1 MKLVTYLGLVARR
14 LWAKRGILI
23 GSLLGATLVIALLV
37 VVPLYQDSVKAV
49 DLRFSLQSALAEEV
63 DLTAVTQTTSYT
75 AAEAEANRDLI
86 SELHAAEVISWYPTI
101 TERLQSREMFVIPTG
116 GAVDWIA
123 RGEEWKDLK
132 AEIDLANSQLDP
144 TEEPQEIPNPPY
156 PTPAPEALQVRIFT
170 NPTIADHLEVVEGEW
185 PENQPGIR
193 EDDADPLLVAVGS
206 DVALLAQLEVGD
218 QFILKPFSGL
228 PSVFELVEV
237 AAIVAPADAGAKIWG
252 VDDPALMVYLPL
264 DTFDAW
270 TQPIGIAAV
279 NDPWLRGN
287 RGLTDL
293 TVTQRWIMDFDPDS
307 LEFEEVEQVR
317 GALANFRAKASQ
329 DSGGLIAANSFLPLL
344 LDEFD
349 VRSVTVGGPILAI
362 LALVV
367 GGAIY
372 FLIYTAALTLEREG
386 PEIALLKTRGASTW
400 QTTGIH
406 LAQSA
411 VVAAVAAIAAPY
423 VARLLVGVT
432 GRIPPLSDLTGGEPL
447 QVSQVASIT
456 PYVVGGSIVTFLA
469 MGLAI
474 IPFAR
479 RPILELRSLA
489 ARPSGSSVWQRY
501 NLDLFAIALS
511 VVVLF
516 QLVQRGF
523 INTTGGEV
531 RLDALAVVFPV
542 LLLFTGALV
551 LLRLLPWLLRFVG
564 WLMTKARG
572 LSTALPGWHLGRNPV
587 PYGRL
592 ALLVWLTT
600 GLGAFALTYA
610 GTLEQSFQDRAAF
623 AAGTDVR
630 IVADE
635 AGYLVVPEGDLGAA
649 VLRTDGA
656 PRQSTRRAEV
666 LAVRPQEFA
675 SVITW
680 RSDFG
685 ADDPHEI
692 FDPLR
697 PEGQRPTL
705 GVELPADATKLLI
718 DGVVIPMSWRDQA
731 EQGAEKPDASLR
743 LMARIFDA
751 DGRAWTMQAENDF
764 VDSEWTTVEIDLTE
778 GRNDFLA
785 DPAPPLTVH
794 ALWVERSNPGVGSR
808 NTVLNDESMLI
819 RGYRTVGEAEVPLDL
834 STLSAVNG
842 LAIQQDVPAT
852 RAVDA
857 YYSEIPV
864 EEEEPPDAAKQSS
877 PLNATGLA
885 DLWIGPGVRTRLN
898 AAVPALRSTPD
909 DLYVLI
915 DRDLAA
921 IAGLDIGEISSFSVG
936 SQIYNGEVVGFVER
950 VPAMNDR
957 RREGRMIIDLDAL
970 NVHLNGTPAWSF
982 QTALARVEAPQELW
996 IKTDD
1001 PDAAVRL
1008 VNAQFLPGDEADEIV
1023 TLRESAG
1030 EFSSRPVQ
1038 VGLVAVLFVGAAV
1051 SVALALAGVTG
1062 YVLLAVARRAREMG
1076 VLRALGFPRRGV
1088 ALTFTVEQVAV
1099 LGLGAVIGTF
1109 GGIALMWAM
1118 LPFLQLGETATDIE
1132 PPILITVDW
1141 GVLLAYIGVVSVLL
1155 VFSVIWATRKVSAR
1169 RMSEVL
1175 REVEH

>member
-1 MKLVTYLGLVARR
+1 VKLVTYLGLVARR
-14 LWAKRGILI
+14 LWAKRGILV

-63 DLTAVTQTTSYT
+63 DITAFVQTTSYS
-75 AAEAEANRDLI
+75 AGEATSNRELI
-86 SELHAAEVISWYPTI
+86 SELHAREVARWFPTKV
-101 TERLQSREMFVIPTG
+101 ERLQSRELVVIPIG
-116 GAVDWIA
+116 GSVDWIA
-123 RGEEWKDLK
+123 RAEAWREEV
-132 AEIDLANSQLDP
+132 AAINLANSQLDQ
-144 TEEPQEIPNPPY
+144 TEEPQELPSPPY
-156 PTPAPEALQVRIFT
+156 PTPPPEALQVRLFSS
-170 NPTIADHLEVVEGEW
+170 PTITEHLEVLAGAW
-185 PENQPGIR
+185 PQPLL
-193 EDDADPLLVAVGS
+193 EAPATDSDPLPIALGS
-206 DVALLAQLEVGD
+206 DAAALAQLEVGD
-218 QFILKPFSGL
+218 MFVVKPFSGL

-237 AAIVAPADAGAKIWG
+237 AAIVAPADGGAKIWG
-252 VDDPALMVYLPL
+252 VDDPLRMAYLPL
-264 DTFDAW
+264 ETFDAW
-270 TQPIGIAAV
+270 TAPVGVAAA
-279 NDPWLRGN
+279 NDPWLRPN
-287 RGLTDL
+287 RGLTSL
-293 TVTQRWIMDFDPDS
+293 TVTQRWIVDFDPDS
-307 LEFEEVEQVR
+307 LQFEDVELIR
-317 GALANFRAKASQ
+317 GAVANFRAAVSQ
-329 DSGGLIAANSFLPLL
+329 DSGGLIAANTFLPLL

-367 GGAIY
+367 GGALY

-411 VVAAVAAIAAPY
+411 VVAAIAAGAAPY

-456 PYVVGGSIVTFLA
+456 PYVVGGAIATFLA

-474 IPFAR
+474 LPFAR
-479 RPILELRSLA
+479 RPVMELRSLS
-489 ARPSGSSVWQRY
+489 ARPAGSSVWQRY
-501 NLDLFAIALS
+501 NLDIFAIALS
-511 VVVLF
+511 IVILF

-551 LLRLLPWLLRFVG
+551 LLRLLPWLLRLIG
-564 WLMTKARG
+564 WIMTKARG
-572 LSTALPGWHLGRNPV
+572 LSLALPGWHLGRNPI

-623 AAGTDVR
+623 VAGADVR
-630 IVADE
+630 IVAEE
-635 AGYLVVPEGDLGAA
+635 AGYLTVPAGDIGAA
-649 VLRTDGA
+649 VFRTDGA

-666 LAVRPQEFA
+666 LAVRPDDFA

-685 ADDPHEI
+685 AADPTEI

-697 PEGQRPTL
+697 PDGIAPDL
-705 GVELPADATKLLI
+705 GVALPEDATRLLI
-718 DGVVIPMSWRDQA
+718 DGVVIPRTWRDQ
-731 EQGAEKPDASLR
+731 EQLGNEKPDASLR
-743 LMARIFDA
+743 MMVRIFDA

-764 VDSEWTTVEIDLTE
+764 VDSEWTTVAVDLTD
-778 GRNDFLA
+778 GRNDYLS
-785 DPAPPLTVH
+785 DPVPPLSIH
-794 ALWVERSNPGVGSR
+794 AVWVERSNPGG
-808 NTVLNDESMLI
+808 NTVLNGESMLI
-819 RGYRTVGEAEVPLDL
+819 RNYRAVGEEEKPVDL
-834 STLSAVNG
+834 SELSTVNG
-842 LAIQQDVPAT
+842 LALQPGVPAG
-852 RAVDA
+852 RAADE
-857 YYSEIPV
+857 YFREIPV
-864 EEEEPPDAAKQSS
+864 DQEEPSAAEIERS
-877 PLNATGLA
+877 PLYAEGLA
-885 DLWIGPGVRTRLN
+885 DLWIGPGVRTSLN
-898 AAVPALRSTPD
+898 SAVPALRSIPE
-909 DLYVLI
+909 DLYVLL
-915 DRDLAA
+915 DRELAA
-921 IAGLDIGEISSFSVG
+921 IAGLEVGERSSFSVG
-936 SQIYNGEVVGFVER
+936 SQIFDGEVTGFIDR

-957 RREGRMIIDLDAL
+957 RREGRMILDLDGLSAW
-970 NVHLNGTPAWSF
+970 LNGTPAWSF

-996 IKTDD
+996 IKSDN
-1001 PDAAVRL
+1001 PDATVRL
-1008 VNAQFLPGDEADEIV
+1008 INAQFLPGDEADDIV
-1023 TLRESAG
+1023 TLKEGAG

-1051 SVALALAGVTG
+1051 SVLLALAGVTG

-1099 LGLGAVIGTF
+1099 LGLGAVIGTY

-1132 PPILITVDW
+1132 PPILISVNW
-1141 GVLLAYIGVVSVLL
+1141 AVLLAYIGIVSILL

-1175 REVEH
+1175 REVER

>member
-1 MKLVTYLGLVARR
+1 MKLVTYIGLVVRR

-49 DLRFSLQSALAEEV
+49 DLRFSLQSALADEV
-63 DLTAVTQTTSYT
+63 DMTAFVQTTSYR
-75 AAEAEANRDLI
+75 AEEAVANRDLI
-86 SELHAAEVISWYPTI
+86 ADLHGSIIAEWYPTYV
-101 TERLQSREMFVIPTG
+101 ERIQTREFFVIPTG
-116 GAVDWIA
+116 DIIDWVQ
-123 RGEEWKDLK
+123 RGEDWKEEK
-132 AEIDLANSQLDP
+132 AAIELANSQLSQ
-144 TEEPQEIPNPPY
+144 TEEPQAVPSPPY
-156 PTPAPEALQVRIFT
+156 PTPPREALQVRMFT
-170 NPTIADHLEVVEGEW
+170 SPTLQQHLQILSGAW
-185 PENQPGIR
+185 PE
-193 EDDADPLLVAVGS
+193 PLLEAPVADSSAPLPIIVGEE
-206 DVALLAQLEVGD
+206 VAQLTQLDVGD
-218 QFILKPFSGL
+218 VFVLKPFSGL
-228 PSVFELVEV
+228 AEVFELVEI
-237 AAIVAPADAGAKIWG
+237 AAIVAPVDPGEKIWG
-252 VDDPALMVYLPL
+252 VDDPMTMVYLPQE
-264 DTFDAW
+264 TFDAW
-270 TQPIGIAAV
+270 TLPIFIAAV
-279 NDPWLRGN
+279 QDPWLRQS

-293 TVTQRWIMDFDPDS
+293 TTTQRWIMDFAPEA
-307 LEFEEVEQVR
+307 LQFEEVDEVR
-317 GALANFRAKASQ
+317 GAVGAFRAKVSQ
-329 DSGGLIAANSFLPLL
+329 DSGGVIAANTLLPVL

-367 GGAIY
+367 GGALY
-372 FLIYTAALTLEREG
+372 FLIYTSALTLEREG

-411 VVAAVAAIAAPY
+411 VVAAVAAVAAPY

-432 GRIPPLSDLTGGEPL
+432 GRVPPLSDLTGGEPL
-447 QVSQVASIT
+447 QVSEVASIT
-456 PYVVGGSIVTFLA
+456 PYVVGGAIVTFLS

-474 IPFAR
+474 LPFAR
-479 RPILELRSLA
+479 RPVLELRSLS
-489 ARPSGSSVWQRY
+489 ARPAGSSVWQRY

-511 VVVLF
+511 IVILF

-551 LLRLLPWLLRFVG
+551 LLRLLPWLLRVVG
-564 WLMTKARG
+564 WIMTKPRG
-572 LSTALPGWHLGRNPV
+572 LAMALPGWHLGRNPV

-623 AAGTDVR
+623 VAGTDVR
-630 IVADE
+630 IIADE
-635 AGYLVVPEGDLGAA
+635 AGYLMVPDGSTGAA
-649 VLRTDGA
+649 VYRTDGA
-656 PRQSTRRAEV
+656 PRQSTRRAEA
-666 LAVRPQEFA
+666 LAVRADEFA

-685 ADDPHEI
+685 AETPQEI
-692 FDPLR
+692 FAPLR
-697 PEGQRPTL
+697 PGGVAPDL

-718 DGVVIPMSWRDQA
+718 DGVVVPRSWA
-731 EQGAEKPDASLR
+731 EQEDLDTSLPDASLR
-743 LMARIFDA
+743 MMMRAFDA
-751 DGRAWTMQAENDF
+751 DGRAWTIQAENDF
-764 VDSEWTTVEIDLTE
+764 VDSEWVTVEFDLTD
-778 GRNDFLA
+778 GRNAYLS
-785 DPAPPLTVH
+785 DPVGPLTVH
-794 ALWVERSNPGVGSR
+794 ALWVERSNPGG
-808 NTVLNDESMLI
+808 NTVLNGESMLI
-819 RGYRTVGEAEVPLDL
+819 RNLRTTGESEVPFDL
-834 STLSAVNG
+834 SELETANG
-842 LAIQQDVPAT
+842 LTLRLDVPAT

-857 YYSEIPV
+857 YYDELPDGV
-864 EEEEPPDAAKQSS
+864 EEPTTADIQRS
-877 PLNATGLA
+877 PLYADGTAT
-885 DLWIGPGVRTRLN
+885 LWVGPGVRTNLN
-898 AAVPALRSTPD
+898 PAVPALRAPLA
-909 DLYVLI
+909 DLYVLV
-915 DRDLAA
+915 DRELAA
-921 IAGLDIGEISSFSVG
+921 NAGLEVGERSPFSIGAEIYDG
-936 SQIYNGEVVGFVER
+936 QVVGFIER

-957 RREGRMIIDLDAL
+957 RREGRMIVDLDAL
-970 NVHLNGTPAWSF
+970 GGWQNGTPTWSF

-996 IKTDD
+996 IETDD
-1001 PDAAVRL
+1001 PDAVVRL
-1008 VNAQFLPGDEADEIV
+1008 INAQFLPGEEADQIV
-1023 TLRESAG
+1023 TLKESAG

-1088 ALTFTVEQVAV
+1088 AATFTVEQIAV
-1099 LGLGAVIGTF
+1099 LGLGAVIGTY

-1132 PPILITVDW
+1132 PPILISVNWT
-1141 GVLLAYIGVVSVLL
+1141 VLLAYIGVVSIML

-1175 REVEH
+1175 REVER